1 MIKKICGFGVVRT
14 SVTIDHAQERLV
26 SEPPFHTTLTALIK
40 HRLEIAFKEVA
51 GILTV
56 LLCIGSG
63 RSDRIKGL
71 IKDRYDA
78 LLFLYIRWN
87 KYRFTVNIIT
97 IQGRNTCTTSKAL
110 KVEMI
115 QEMEYKARF
124 ISMKITDVQSG
135 I

>member
-14 SVTIDHAQERLV
+14 SVTIDHAQESLV
-26 SEPPFHTTLTALIK
+26 SELPFHPPVTALAK
-40 HRLEIAFKEVA
+40 HRLEIAFKQGA
-51 GILTV
+51 GILAI
-56 LLCIGSG
+56 LLGIGAGHRDSL
-63 RSDRIKGL
+63 KGL

-115 QEMEYKARF
+115 QKMEYKARF